1 MHNYKYLEKLILI
14 IWSNVTQRG
23 KQMLGYIFCHDSIAI
38 YSLSICQLLTIS
50 LLSQQKLHATYEANS
65 DLL

>member
-1 MHNYKYLEKLILI
+1 
-14 IWSNVTQRG
+14 
-23 KQMLGYIFCHDSIAI
+23 MLGYIFCHDSIAI